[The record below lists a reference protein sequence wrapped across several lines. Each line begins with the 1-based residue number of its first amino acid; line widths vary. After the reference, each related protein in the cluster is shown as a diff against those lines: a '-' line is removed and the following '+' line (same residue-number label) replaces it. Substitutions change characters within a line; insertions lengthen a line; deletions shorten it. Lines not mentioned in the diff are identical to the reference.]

1 MDNKPLSWRQ
11 DNGLLVMIAFLTLGF
26 SLALI
31 IGSARSILRDLAR
44 PISHY
49 PACEDDVLF
58 DRMLERAVFV
68 PARRQSLRRPARAV
82 TPRRLPS
89 FGAAA

>member
-1 MDNKPLSWRQ
+1 
-11 DNGLLVMIAFLTLGF
+11 MIAFLTLGF

-44 PISHY
+44 PITHY

-58 DRMLERAVFV
+58 DRMVERAAFA
-68 PARRQSLRRPARAV
+68 PARRQTVRRPARVAM
-82 TPRRLPS
+82 PRRLPS